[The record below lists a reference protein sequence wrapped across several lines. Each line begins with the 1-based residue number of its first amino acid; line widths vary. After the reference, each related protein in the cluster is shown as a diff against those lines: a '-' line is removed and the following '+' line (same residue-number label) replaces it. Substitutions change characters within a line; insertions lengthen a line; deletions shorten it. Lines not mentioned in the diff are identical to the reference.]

1 MDVEAS
7 ASFWPTLCRIFSGLG
22 SEMDQVT
29 RAVVLDVCRN
39 PTSAPVAKE
48 SQAHT
53 LCPHVHWDIA
63 ACGIW
68 SLGIWLPCPLDPYT
82 STSSSSTFSA
92 PQKALALA
100 IWTWFNLR
108 VNIAAGSC
116 RQGGPGAIA
125 GGDRKGDGGRGRLWV
140 MQDLITWCGK
150 ARSFARLHAKGCQ
163 RQLSGSGE
171 F

>member
-1 MDVEAS
+1 M
-7 ASFWPTLCRIFSGLG
+7 
-22 SEMDQVT
+22 
-29 RAVVLDVCRN
+29 
-39 PTSAPVAKE
+39 
-48 SQAHT
+48 
-53 LCPHVHWDIA
+53 CPHVHWDIA

-92 PQKALALA
+92 PQKALPLA

-108 VNIAAGSC
+108 VNTAAGSC

-140 MQDLITWCGK
+140 MQDLITWVGRHCPSQGCMQK
-150 ARSFARLHAKGCQ
+150 DAKGSYQVQGNFEEIRRAWSGQ
-163 RQLSGSGE
+163 RRQVLTHSTEQCTERE
-171 F
+171 FGHFLLF